1 MARTLGVPHK
11 LLVSSTFSSKKGE
24 KKAFIQSAAVHKT
37 IDLAVH
43 RNVG

>member
-1 MARTLGVPHK
+1 MYPINY
-11 LLVSSTFSSKKGE
+11 SSFPPLSQVKSGGE
-24 KKAFIQSAAVHKT
+24 AFIQSAAVHKT